1 MATKKNNI
9 KKNYRKKNTRKKN
22 IRKKKISGS
31 IKTDI
36 DEDIKKLKK
45 LLAKANERRI
55 NKQKLFN
62 SVTSNKFHSPTMPK
76 RTSSLKYSKK
86 RNIKQS
92 IGELYS
98 KLTNE
103 SIEIPISKVV
113 KSSKTFKNKKKL
125 KK

>member
-1 MATKKNNI
+1 
-9 KKNYRKKNTRKKN
+9 
-22 IRKKKISGS
+22 
-31 IKTDI
+31 
-36 DEDIKKLKK
+36 
-45 LLAKANERRI
+45 
-55 NKQKLFN
+55 
-62 SVTSNKFHSPTMPK
+62 MPK